1 MKKIKVKMRSSGR
14 VVATSVQY
22 ADILVRIK
30 KAEYYTEETATVEEK
45 EPEKTEVNAS
55 AHARKL
61 ADESGVDLSQVT
73 GTGVEGAVTKADVQA
88 YLVGL
93 N

>member
-14 VVATSVQY
+14 VVSTSVQY

-30 KAEYYTEETATVEEK
+30 KAEYVTEDRENEVK
-45 EPEKTEVNAS
+45 NTEQTEINAS

-61 ADESGVDLSQVT
+61 ADESGVDLSQVN
-73 GTGVEGAVTKADVQA
+73 GTGVDGAVTKADVQA
-88 YLVGL
+88 YLFGL